1 MRHFKISLHGLRMVC
16 LRQMLVCFFFQSGLV
31 DVIAD
36 VSGSDHFI
44 NLACVSRLSRG
55 GIEKL
60 LGH

>member
-1 MRHFKISLHGLRMVC
+1 MVC

-44 NLACVSRLSRG
+44 NLASVSRLSRG

-60 LGH
+60 LDH

>member
-1 MRHFKISLHGLRMVC
+1 MRHFKISSHGLRMVY

>member
-1 MRHFKISLHGLRMVC
+1 MSEADVSLF
-16 LRQMLVCFFFQSGLV
+16 FFFQSGLV

-44 NLACVSRLSRG
+44 NLASVSRLSRG

-60 LGH
+60 LDH